1 MTKGQVWQA
10 VCPCV
15 RIYRPGPSLILAADT
30 GHIPL
35 GQFLP
40 NRHRQGLYSAE
51 TYKYN
56 KYMREQRHAGTV
68 VVKKEIQGQKGHE
81 RTETC
86 RDRRSQ
92 ERNTRTTRT

>member
-40 NRHRQGLYSAE
+40 SNRHMQGLYSAD
-51 TYKYN
+51 TYKDN
-56 KYMREQRHAGTV
+56 KDMIEQKHVYTV
-68 VVKKEIQGQKGHE
+68 VKRDIQ
-81 RTETC
+81 RA
-86 RDRRSQ
+86 
-92 ERNTRTTRT
+92 TRT